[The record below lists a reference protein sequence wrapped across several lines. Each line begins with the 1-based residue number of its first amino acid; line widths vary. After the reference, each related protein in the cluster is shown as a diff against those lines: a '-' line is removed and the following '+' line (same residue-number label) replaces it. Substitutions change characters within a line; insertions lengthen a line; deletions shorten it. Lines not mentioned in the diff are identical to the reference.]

1 MIVLVRG
8 GWVVLF
14 LLENSL
20 KPAENMPEIRFKALG
35 LRLERVVSL
44 GVV

>member
-8 GWVVLF
+8 GWVVWF

-20 KPAENMPEIRFKALG
+20 KPAENVPEIRFKTLD
-35 LRLERVVSL
+35 LRLECAVSL